1 MWALIFL
8 SCCLSVCQQRCHL
21 VHFCVLSEVLD
32 PRGAGSVV
40 VLTGVELHLCQE
52 GIPPGGGRNLRSSLS
67 LRGRTWKTLNCCLA
81 SFFLSFFLSLPCMN
95 LKCALLS
102 RHLEQNH
109 QKILLLSFLFP
120 LLLSIQSARRQPGNS
135 RPQWNHSFS
144 QLTEVC
150 LLLEQVQ
157 SSPFSVI
164 CFVYQPF
171 KHVLFKYLVFSPVC
185 IFQGLRDH
193 GFMVIATV
201 D

>member
-1 MWALIFL
+1 MEAGGIGEGEEKGVRYVLLYTYNTLLCNMWALIFL

-109 QKILLLSFLFP
+109 
-120 LLLSIQSARRQPGNS
+120 
-135 RPQWNHSFS
+135 
-144 QLTEVC
+144 
-150 LLLEQVQ
+150 
-157 SSPFSVI
+157 
-164 CFVYQPF
+164 
-171 KHVLFKYLVFSPVC
+171 
-185 IFQGLRDH
+185 
-193 GFMVIATV
+193 
-201 D
+201 